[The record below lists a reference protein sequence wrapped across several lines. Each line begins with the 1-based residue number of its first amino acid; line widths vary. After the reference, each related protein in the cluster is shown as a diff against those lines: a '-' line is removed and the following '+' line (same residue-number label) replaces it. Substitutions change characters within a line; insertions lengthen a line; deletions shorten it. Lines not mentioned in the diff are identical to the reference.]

1 MHFRTVAVNLAPLSN
16 SAPNS
21 KSKQCGCDYVTAQ
34 ARFPSIVQ
42 PRHVGTFQPTPP
54 SRHSTIS
61 LKRRPRRPPP
71 PPEPRSYPYET
82 HTQKTVTD
90 IHGPGF
96 EIADIR
102 AQESKQGHTVD
113 ILEKRTPRQK
123 LQQRNHESGRRQT
136 QERCSK

>member
-102 AQESKQGHTVD
+102 AQESREAKKQRSKEAKKQRSKEAKKQRRKD
-113 ILEKRTPRQK
+113 IQK
-123 LQQRNHESGRRQT
+123 ELRS
-136 QERCSK
+136 